1 MLCISAVFKGPTSK
15 GRGGRGKGKGRGREG
30 VRRAPFRVGIGPQK
44 C

>member
-15 GRGGRGKGKGRGREG
+15 GRGGGKGKGREREG
-30 VRRAPFRVGIGPQK
+30 VRRAPFRVGIGPQR